1 MSEPKKIAWQSWNA
15 ITEEFYE
22 NDSGLST
29 LEDILLAT
37 SNPEDL
43 GDSPV
48 KFFDPGPTVIYTPY
62 GPFSSDSCLK
72 PSNRWDCWFGYTNF
86 DITFSVLDEIE
97 DAAGVES
104 VKVMGRYTFFIGI
117 GKLFGSTEVKLNI
130 ENILTDTKHIN
141 NIESVTPDLKE
152 AIDSVKLQ
160 VDNKQFWSIFV
171 SSMGEI
177 DYIMADS
184 LTDSY
189 LSDLNKFEDLRQK
202 IGGIIIRSSNEQKY

>member
-97 DAAGVES
+97 GAAGVES

-130 ENILTDTKHIN
+130 ENILTDTKHIS

-189 LSDLNKFEDLRQK
+189 LSDLDKFENLRQK

>member
-43 GDSPV
+43 GDSPI

-189 LSDLNKFEDLRQK
+189 LSDLDKFENLRQK

>member
-43 GDSPV
+43 GDSPI

-97 DAAGVES
+97 GAAGVES

-130 ENILTDTKHIN
+130 ENILTDTKHIS

-189 LSDLNKFEDLRQK
+189 LSDLDKFENLRQK

>member
-43 GDSPV
+43 GDSPI

-97 DAAGVES
+97 NADGVES
-104 VKVMGRYTFFIGI
+104 VKIMGRYTFFIGI

-130 ENILTDTKHIN
+130 ENILTDTKHIS

>member
-1 MSEPKKIAWQSWNA
+1 M
-15 ITEEFYE
+15 
-22 NDSGLST
+22 
-29 LEDILLAT
+29 
-37 SNPEDL
+37 
-43 GDSPV
+43 
-48 KFFDPGPTVIYTPY
+48 
-62 GPFSSDSCLK
+62 
-72 PSNRWDCWFGYTNF
+72 
-86 DITFSVLDEIE
+86 
-97 DAAGVES
+97 
-104 VKVMGRYTFFIGI
+104 
-117 GKLFGSTEVKLNI
+117 
-130 ENILTDTKHIN
+130 
-141 NIESVTPDLKE
+141 ESVTPDLKE

>member
-1 MSEPKKIAWQSWNA
+1 MSEPKRIAWQSWNA
-15 ITEEFYE
+15 LVEEFYE
-22 NDSGLST
+22 NDEGLSA
-29 LEDILLAT
+29 LEDILSAAT
-37 SNPEDL
+37 HPEEM
-43 GDSPV
+43 GDSPMRL
-48 KFFDPGPTVIYTPY
+48 FDPGPSVIHTPY
-62 GPFSSDSCLK
+62 GAFAADSCLK

-86 DITFSVLDEIE
+86 DITFAILEELEGIE
-97 DAAGVES
+97 GIES

-130 ENILTDTKHIN
+130 ENVLTDTKHISN
-141 NIESVTPDLKE
+141 MESVTPDLKE

>member
-43 GDSPV
+43 GDSPI

-189 LSDLNKFEDLRQK
+189 LCDLNKFEDLRQK

>member
-43 GDSPV
+43 GDSPI

-97 DAAGVES
+97 DVAGVES

-130 ENILTDTKHIN
+130 ENILTDTKHIS

>member
-1 MSEPKKIAWQSWNA
+1 
-15 ITEEFYE
+15 
-22 NDSGLST
+22 
-29 LEDILLAT
+29 
-37 SNPEDL
+37 
-43 GDSPV
+43 
-48 KFFDPGPTVIYTPY
+48 
-62 GPFSSDSCLK
+62 
-72 PSNRWDCWFGYTNF
+72 
-86 DITFSVLDEIE
+86 
-97 DAAGVES
+97 
-104 VKVMGRYTFFIGI
+104 MGRYTFFIGI

-130 ENILTDTKHIN
+130 ENVLTDTKHISN
-141 NIESVTPDLKE
+141 MESVTPDLKE

-189 LSDLNKFEDLRQK
+189 LSDLNKFEVLRQK

>member
-43 GDSPV
+43 GDSPI

-97 DAAGVES
+97 NADGVES
-104 VKVMGRYTFFIGI
+104 VKIMGRYTFFIGI

>member
-43 GDSPV
+43 GDSPI

-130 ENILTDTKHIN
+130 ENILTDTKHIS

>member
-1 MSEPKKIAWQSWNA
+1 MSEPKRIVWQSWNA
-15 ITEEFYE
+15 LTEEFYE
-22 NDSGLST
+22 NDSGLSA
-29 LEDILLAT
+29 LEDILLA
-37 SNPEDL
+37 NAHPEEM
-43 GDSPV
+43 GESPV
-48 KFFDPGPTVIYTPY
+48 KFFDPGPSVIHTPY
-62 GPFSSDSCLK
+62 GAFSVDSCLK

-86 DITFSVLDEIE
+86 DITFAILEELENIE
-97 DAAGVES
+97 GVES

-130 ENILTDTKHIN
+130 ENVLTDTKHISN
-141 NIESVTPDLKE
+141 MASVTPDLKE

-189 LSDLNKFEDLRQK
+189 LSDLDKFENLRQK

>member
-43 GDSPV
+43 GDSPI

-97 DAAGVES
+97 NADGVES
-104 VKVMGRYTFFIGI
+104 VKIMGRYTFFIGI

-130 ENILTDTKHIN
+130 ENILTDTKHIS

-189 LSDLNKFEDLRQK
+189 LSDLDKFENLRQK

>member
-97 DAAGVES
+97 GAAGVES

>member
-43 GDSPV
+43 GDSPI

>member
-43 GDSPV
+43 GDSPI

-97 DAAGVES
+97 NADGVES
-104 VKVMGRYTFFIGI
+104 VKIMGRYTFFIGI

-189 LSDLNKFEDLRQK
+189 LSDLDKFENLRQK

>member
-43 GDSPV
+43 GDSPI

-97 DAAGVES
+97 GAAGVES

>member
-97 DAAGVES
+97 GAAGVES

-130 ENILTDTKHIN
+130 ENILTDTKHIS

>member
-1 MSEPKKIAWQSWNA
+1 MNDPKRIAWQSWNA
-15 ITEEFYE
+15 LTEEFYE
-22 NDSGLST
+22 NDSGLSA
-29 LEDILLAT
+29 LEDILLA
-37 SNPEDL
+37 SAHPEEM

-48 KFFDPGPTVIYTPY
+48 KFFDPGPSVIHTPY
-62 GPFSSDSCLK
+62 GAFSVESCLK

-86 DITFSVLDEIE
+86 DITFAVLERLESI
-97 DAAGVES
+97 AGVES

-130 ENILTDTKHIN
+130 ENDLTDTQHISN
-141 NIESVTPDLKE
+141 MESVTPDLKE
-152 AIDSVKLQ
+152 AIDSVRLQ

-189 LSDLNKFEDLRQK
+189 LSDLDKFENLRQK

>member
-43 GDSPV
+43 GDSPI

-97 DAAGVES
+97 NADGVETA
-104 VKVMGRYTFFIGI
+104 KIMGRYTFFIGI

-130 ENILTDTKHIN
+130 ENILTDTKHIS

>member
-43 GDSPV
+43 GDSPI

-97 DAAGVES
+97 GAAGVES

-130 ENILTDTKHIN
+130 ENILTDTKHIS

>member
-43 GDSPV
+43 GDSPI

-97 DAAGVES
+97 DVAGVES

-130 ENILTDTKHIN
+130 ENILTDTKHIS

-202 IGGIIIRSSNEQKY
+202 IGGIIIRSSDEQKY